1 MRILQ
6 IVTLISPDGAYGGPV
21 RVATNQATAL
31 QSAGSE
37 VLLIGG
43 AHGYADG
50 ESPAFLS
57 DVNHR
62 LFASRVAIPGVGF
75 AGYAAPSMLD
85 WIRRHGRDFDVAHV
99 HMARDLTVLP
109 AAMLLQRLG
118 VPTVLQTHGMV
129 DPSSK
134 PSARLLDAF
143 ATRRAL
149 RRAKRILF
157 LTETEK
163 HDLHAVAGPHLAT
176 EELVNGVPVPALH
189 DARVHAKPLEVAFI
203 ARLHP
208 RKRAEVFAKS
218 ALDLIPRYPGV
229 TFSIAGPDEG
239 SGAEVRRLHMSAG
252 SPPSLRIL
260 GALPPED
267 VSRRLFEVDLYV
279 LPSVNEPFP
288 MSVLEA
294 MALGKPVIVTDSCG
308 LAPAI
313 QGAAAG
319 MVVGS
324 AQSELTNAIQQ
335 FLDSGQLREEAGANG
350 RSLVESHF
358 SMGAVATSLLG
369 IYIKIVSARS

>member
-1 MRILQ
+1 MRVLHV
-6 IVTLISPDGAYGGPV
+6 VTLISPDGAYGGPV
-21 RVATNQATAL
+21 RVATNQARAL
-31 QSAGSE
+31 HSAGND

-43 AHGYADG
+43 ARGYGEG

-57 DVNHR
+57 DVKHR

-99 HMARDLTVLP
+99 HLARDLTVLP

-134 PSARLLDAF
+134 PAARLLDAL
-143 ATRRAL
+143 ATRRTM

-157 LTETEK
+157 LTETERE
-163 HDLHAVAGPHLAT
+163 DLHAVAGPDLVT
-176 EELVNGVPVPALH
+176 GELVNGVPIPH
-189 DARVHAKPLEVAFI
+189 DSGPRDHKRPLEVAFI

-208 RKRAEVFAKS
+208 RKRALIFAKS
-218 ALDLIPRYPGV
+218 ALDLIPRYPEV

-239 SGAEVRRLHMSAG
+239 SGDELRHLHVTAG
-252 SPPSLRIL
+252 SPPSLRIS

-267 VSRRLFEVDLYV
+267 VSGRLSEIDLYV
-279 LPSVNEPFP
+279 LPSIDEPFP
-288 MSVLEA
+288 MSILEA
-294 MALGKPVIVTDSCG
+294 MSHGKPVIVTRSCG

-313 QGAAAG
+313 ERAEAG
-319 MVVGS
+319 IVVGNE
-324 AQSELTNAIQQ
+324 QGELTHAIQT
-335 FLDSGQLREEAGANG
+335 FLDSAELRVKAGAKA
-350 RSLVESHF
+350 RKLIEDHF
-358 SMGAVATSLLG
+358 SIDAIAASLEAIYRGLDRVAE
-369 IYIKIVSARS
+369 